1 MKAPLVLLLV
11 LIAGVTGAV
20 SGGLVATLV
29 DEDGTTTA
37 IQPPDGR
44 EPPELPNI
52 PLVIEEVRES
62 VVSIEVTATVQLG
75 PRTAVE
81 ESAGTGFVLSADGM
95 IATNAH
101 VVSGAQK
108 ITVTFSDGATA
119 TATLVGSDT
128 RADMAVIRVART
140 GLTPLAIGSSADMR
154 VGDMVMAIGNALAL
168 EGGPTVSLGIISAK
182 DRTITAQDGSSL
194 SHLIQTDAA
203 INEGDSG
210 GPLVNASGKV
220 IGINTISASEAQN
233 IGFAIAI
240 DEAMEVIDGLI
251 DGG

>member
-1 MKAPLVLLLV
+1 
-11 LIAGVTGAV
+11 
-20 SGGLVATLV
+20 
-29 DEDGTTTA
+29 
-37 IQPPDGR
+37 
-44 EPPELPNI
+44 
-52 PLVIEEVRES
+52 
-62 VVSIEVTATVQLG
+62 
-75 PRTAVE
+75 
-81 ESAGTGFVLSADGM
+81 
-95 IATNAH
+95 
-101 VVSGAQK
+101 
-108 ITVTFSDGATA
+108 
-119 TATLVGSDT
+119 
-128 RADMAVIRVART
+128 
-140 GLTPLAIGSSADMR
+140 MR

>member
-1 MKAPLVLLLV
+1 VKAPLVLLLV

-37 IQPPDGR
+37 IQQPDGR

-128 RADMAVIRVART
+128 RADLAVIRATRT
-140 GLTPLAIGSSADMR
+140 GLTPLAVGSSADMR

>member
-1 MKAPLVLLLV
+1 

-37 IQPPDGR
+37 VQQPDGR

-62 VVSIEVTATVQLG
+62 VVSIEVTVMVQLG

-81 ESAGTGFVLSADGM
+81 ESAGTGFVISADGM

-128 RADMAVIRVART
+128 RADLAVIRAGRT
-140 GLTPLAIGSSADMR
+140 GLTPLAVGSSAEMR

-240 DEAMEVIDGLI
+240 DEAMEVIDGLNE
-251 DGG
+251 GG